1 MEIILVRHALPLRR
15 EATIG
20 PADPE
25 LSDIGHQQARYAS
38 DYLQTENINALY
50 TSPMKRAMQTCA
62 PLAQAM
68 NLTPTVVQGIA
79 EWDQNSNE
87 YIPIEELKASNDPRW
102 QAMVAGEWNSDES
115 MEEFSARV
123 IESIEKIIDSHSGDR
138 VAVVCHGGVINSY
151 LAHILG
157 LPNGQFFYPNYTSIH
172 RIAASQRGHRSVVS
186 VNETSHLRGTGLV
199 MGLFDA

>member
-68 NLTPTVVQGIA
+68 NLT
-79 EWDQNSNE
+79 
-87 YIPIEELKASNDPRW
+87 
-102 QAMVAGEWNSDES
+102 
-115 MEEFSARV
+115 
-123 IESIEKIIDSHSGDR
+123 
-138 VAVVCHGGVINSY
+138 
-151 LAHILG
+151 
-157 LPNGQFFYPNYTSIH
+157 
-172 RIAASQRGHRSVVS
+172 
-186 VNETSHLRGTGLV
+186 
-199 MGLFDA
+199 